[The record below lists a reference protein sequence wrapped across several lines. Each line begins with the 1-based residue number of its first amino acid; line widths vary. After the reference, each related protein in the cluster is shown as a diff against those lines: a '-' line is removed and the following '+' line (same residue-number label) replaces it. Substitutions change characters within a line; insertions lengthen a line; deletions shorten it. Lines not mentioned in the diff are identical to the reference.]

1 MSAPSLQRRLVWLV
15 LGMVSVAW
23 LLATAATWSDSRHEL
38 DELLDSHLAQAAAL
52 LVVQQA
58 GELGEDGQR
67 VETPSLHRYAPRVTF
82 QVFHEGRLV
91 VRSANAPVAPLL
103 DSARGPARGF
113 TTVRIDGAQWRVFA
127 AHGAERDVQVYV
139 GERLDARREILVAVL
154 RSVLWPLVVVLPLLA
169 AAVWW
174 AVRYGLRPLHR
185 LGERLVARRPDA
197 LEPLPEAGLPLEM
210 RPMVA
215 ALNGLLGRIAG
226 LIGNERRFT
235 ADAAHELRTPIAA
248 IRAQAQVALGE
259 TDDAARRQALL
270 RTVEGCDR
278 AAHLIGQLL
287 TLARLDAGAAPPLAP
302 LDLAALARSVVA
314 ELAPE
319 AVARDQA
326 LEWEDHRTGAAP
338 DSRCLVPG
346 DETLLRVLLRNLLE
360 NAIRYAGSDARIVVS
375 LAGDAAHF
383 VLAVADSGPGLADD
397 QRVRLGERFHRP
409 DGSAAS
415 GSGLGWSICLRICA
429 VHGFALDSGRAP
441 DLGGLQVAVSGA
453 CAASSALQGE

>member
-1 MSAPSLQRRLVWLV
+1 MRAPSLQRRLVWLV

-23 LLATAATWSDSRHEL
+23 LLALAATWSDSRHEL

-58 GELGEDGQR
+58 GELGEDGHR

-103 DSARGPARGF
+103 DPVRGQARGF
-113 TTVRIDGAQWRVFA
+113 TTVHLDGADWRVFA
-127 AHGAERDVQVYV
+127 ARGAERDVQVYV

-185 LGERLVARRPDA
+185 LGERLVVRRPDA

-210 RPMVA
+210 RPMVT
-215 ALNGLLGRIAG
+215 ALNGLFSRIAS

-270 RTVEGCDR
+270 RTVEGCD
-278 AAHLIGQLL
+278 
-287 TLARLDAGAAPPLAP
+287 
-302 LDLAALARSVVA
+302 
-314 ELAPE
+314 
-319 AVARDQA
+319 
-326 LEWEDHRTGAAP
+326 
-338 DSRCLVPG
+338 
-346 DETLLRVLLRNLLE
+346 
-360 NAIRYAGSDARIVVS
+360 
-375 LAGDAAHF
+375 
-383 VLAVADSGPGLADD
+383 
-397 QRVRLGERFHRP
+397 
-409 DGSAAS
+409 
-415 GSGLGWSICLRICA
+415 
-429 VHGFALDSGRAP
+429 
-441 DLGGLQVAVSGA
+441 
-453 CAASSALQGE
+453 